1 MTNPQPDEIEQ
12 VARGGRGNRAL
23 ERPHQYDRWRKVMGE
38 KPSQTLIHF
47 EMDGE
52 SYAFIMPAESWDDA
66 ERRMR
71 AIRLNGRVAGWPCYS
86 HSTNTL
92 TLPFVA
98 AWAFLTCSF
107 RNLFG
112 RKQ

>member
-1 MTNPQPDEIEQ
+1 MTSPTNPQPDEIER
-12 VARGGRGNRAL
+12 AKGG
-23 ERPHQYDRWRKVMGE
+23 
-38 KPSQTLIHF
+38 
-47 EMDGE
+47 
-52 SYAFIMPAESWDDA
+52 SYFQAMAEANAEIIRLREQIAAKDA

-112 RKQ
+112 RKT

>member
-1 MTNPQPDEIEQ
+1 
-12 VARGGRGNRAL
+12 
-23 ERPHQYDRWRKVMGE
+23 MGE
-38 KPSQTLIHF
+38 KPSQALVHF
-47 EMDGE
+47 EMDGK
-52 SYAFIMPAESWDDA
+52 SYVFIMPAESWDDA
-66 ERRMR
+66 ERRLR

-112 RKQ
+112 RKT